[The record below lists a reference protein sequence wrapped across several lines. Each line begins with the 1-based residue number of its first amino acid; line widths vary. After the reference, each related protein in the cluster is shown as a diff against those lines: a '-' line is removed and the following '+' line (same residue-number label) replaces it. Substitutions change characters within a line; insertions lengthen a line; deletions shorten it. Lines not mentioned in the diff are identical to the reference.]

1 MLVIGLTGG
10 IGSGKSTVA
19 ELFSGLGVP
28 VIDTDRIAHE
38 LTVSGSAALAAIRQA
53 FGDSVISK
61 DGSLDRTILRETVFG
76 DAAARKKLEAIL
88 HPRIRREVEALIESL
103 DVPYVLLV
111 IPSLVETGGYAD
123 LIDRVLVVDCPETL
137 QVSRVITRNGMSQQ
151 DVMAIMAAQVSRAK
165 RLQSADD
172 VLDNGDMN
180 ASLKD
185 RVKALHLR
193 YQALALRCKP

>member
-38 LTVSGSAALAAIRQA
+38 LTVSGSAALAAIHQA
-53 FGDSVISK
+53 FGDSVISN
-61 DGSLDRTILRETVFG
+61 DGSLDRTILRDIVFG

-88 HPRIRREVEALIESL
+88 HPRIRREVESSL
-103 DVPYVLLV
+103 DSLDAPYVLLV
-111 IPSLVETGGYAD
+111 IPLLVEAGGYAD
-123 LIDRVLVVDCPETL
+123 LIDRVLVIDCPEAL

-151 DVMAIMAAQVSRAK
+151 EVMAIMAAQASRDR

-172 VLDNGDMN
+172 VIVNGDMN
-180 ASLKD
+180 AGLKEE
-185 RVKALHLR
+185 VKALHLR
-193 YQALALRCKP
+193 YRALALRCKP